1 MVDGDAKCMFSMEFV
16 CFEFAVAG
24 DVRRSDAQG
33 FSGDIGLL
41 AAQLAHLP
49 MAAFAI
55 LASRP
60 NPILA
65 MEKQSALSH
74 ARSVI
79 QLEAE
84 AVAALGGRIDSNFAM
99 ACEMLLN
106 CRGRVV
112 VIGMGKSGHIGG
124 KIASTLASTGTPSF
138 FVHPGE
144 ASHGDLGMITPNDVV
159 LIISNSGETSEV
171 VTILPIV
178 KRIGSGLVTMS
189 GNPASSLARQSDA
202 CLDTSVEKEA
212 CPHNLAPTAS
222 TTATLVMGDALAVVV
237 QHLRGFS
244 AEDFARTH
252 PGGVLGKRLLLYASD
267 LMHTGEQLPLVDD
280 RATLRQLVLEMSSK
294 SLGMAG
300 VVDDD
305 NRLLGMFT
313 DGDLR
318 RSLNREV
325 DIYNS
330 NAVELMTPNPF
341 TIKPDMLAQ
350 EIVTTMRE
358 FAQRGPHALNGVFVV
373 DDDGRV
379 VGALNT
385 HDLLRV
391 GVI

>member
-1 MVDGDAKCMFSMEFV
+1 ME
-16 CFEFAVAG
+16 
-24 DVRRSDAQG
+24 Q
-33 FSGDIGLL
+33 
-41 AAQLAHLP
+41 
-49 MAAFAI
+49 
-55 LASRP
+55 
-60 NPILA
+60 
-65 MEKQSALSH
+65 QSALSH

-84 AVAALGGRIDSNFAM
+84 AVAALGGRIDSNFAT

-237 QHLRGFS
+237 QRMRGFS

-373 DDDGRV
+373 DDHGRV

>member
-1 MVDGDAKCMFSMEFV
+1 ME
-16 CFEFAVAG
+16 
-24 DVRRSDAQG
+24 Q
-33 FSGDIGLL
+33 
-41 AAQLAHLP
+41 
-49 MAAFAI
+49 
-55 LASRP
+55 
-60 NPILA
+60 
-65 MEKQSALSH
+65 QSALAH

-84 AVAALGGRIDSNFAM
+84 AVAALGGRIDSNFAT